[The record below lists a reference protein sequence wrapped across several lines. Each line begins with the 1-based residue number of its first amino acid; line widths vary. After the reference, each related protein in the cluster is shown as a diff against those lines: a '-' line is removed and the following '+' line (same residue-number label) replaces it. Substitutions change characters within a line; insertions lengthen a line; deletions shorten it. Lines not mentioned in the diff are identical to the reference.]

1 MGQIH
6 IVFELLF
13 GRRHLLISLGV
24 DLNKKKEKNLR
35 ICSDA
40 FNSLPCT
47 KFRNVFIV
55 QHILTCGETVSFLL

>member
-24 DLNKKKEKNLR
+24 DLNKKKKKILGFALMLLTVFLAPNLEM
-35 ICSDA
+35 
-40 FNSLPCT
+40 FSLYS
-47 KFRNVFIV
+47 I
-55 QHILTCGETVSFLL
+55 S